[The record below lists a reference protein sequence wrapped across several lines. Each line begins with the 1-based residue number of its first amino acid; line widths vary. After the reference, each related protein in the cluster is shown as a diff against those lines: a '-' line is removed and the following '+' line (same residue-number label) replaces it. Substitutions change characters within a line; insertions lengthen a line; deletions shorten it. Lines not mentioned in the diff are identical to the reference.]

1 MQTYVAE
8 NVATG
13 DRVFIEAEF
22 PDGTVRVRT
31 AAGQT
36 AFLQAIDVAAETAR
50 AELLGEFVGESEGEL
65 SVMAGD
71 EITVLQPEQ
80 LIPDGWLLAVANNA
94 AVGFVPESFVKIL
107 PGEVAPPPPVA
118 VSDEPSPPKAQ
129 PAVATVYSPSAVLA
143 AVTKPLSASLEVV
156 QGVVEDVAETTGGL
170 LASGLHEAIGVVG
183 SRTNAP
189 PQLKVTV
196 VVGLSD
202 FQPESEEEI
211 QMRTDGTPP

>member
-1 MQTYVAE
+1 MPHGAE
-8 NVATG
+8 SSRASVV
-13 DRVFIEAEF
+13 DFQSRLLPF
-22 PDGTVRVRT
+22 PEV
-31 AAGQT
+31 AGQRSLEKGK
-36 AFLQAIDVAAETAR
+36 AVQDAAVS
-50 AELLGEFVGESEGEL
+50 F
-65 SVMAGD
+65 
-71 EITVLQPEQ
+71 Q
-80 LIPDGWLLAVANNA
+80 LLAVANNA